1 MGTPTHKHTDLYTHI
16 HTKTQTPFPSYR
28 QPGGVRFGELLTISV
43 SLAHFTLPHPPY
55 PSQLFQPLLPALTSS
70 RKFPG
75 WQVCPHRCILREC
88 GDMWFATEGDTF
100 VCKNS
105 HIGSLWHVCM
115 CVCVYAH
122 VCARSQ
128 EDREIYNLNLAS
140 PEDES
145 KAKFRFKSHDHG
157 QEGFPCL
164 T

>member
-1 MGTPTHKHTDLYTHI
+1 MACVY
-16 HTKTQTPFPSYR
+16 
-28 QPGGVRFGELLTISV
+28 
-43 SLAHFTLPHPPY
+43 
-55 PSQLFQPLLPALTSS
+55 
-70 RKFPG
+70 
-75 WQVCPHRCILREC
+75 
-88 GDMWFATEGDTF
+88 
-100 VCKNS
+100 
-105 HIGSLWHVCM
+105 VCM
-115 CVCVYAH
+115 YAH